1 MDLVIENG
9 RIVTTG
15 GVSEAPIGIKDGRIV
30 QIGGAPAGCR
40 HIDAR
45 GRLIL
50 PGGIDVHTHL
60 DAPSE
65 VGSTADDFFTGTLA
79 AAFGGTTTIVDFC
92 AQARGQS
99 LSEALS
105 GWHGKAGGKA
115 VIDYGFHII
124 ITDPTDAVLE
134 ELKTLP
140 DRGITS
146 FKLFM
151 AYKGAQMVDDLTL
164 LKTFET
170 AAANG
175 AIVMIHAENGDAV
188 LHLQRKLLAAGKTE
202 PFSHA
207 LSRPPVTEAEATA
220 RALMLAEIADAPIYI
235 VHVTCE
241 EAIREVRRARKRRA
255 GVFAE
260 TCTHYLYLTAQDLAK
275 PDFEGAK
282 HVLSPALRRTSDHEV
297 LWRALSNSDLQVVS
311 SDHASW
317 LFNGQKTIGRHDFTQ
332 IPNGG
337 PGIEERMTMVYQGVV
352 RGEIGLERF
361 VEICSTN
368 PARIFGLTSKGH
380 LAPGYDAD
388 IVIWDPHANR
398 NLVQAGLHH
407 RSDYTHYEGRAV
419 TGNAD
424 IVISRGEVIVEN
436 GAFAGAR
443 GRGQFIARKKASKLL

>member
-15 GVSEAPIGIKDGRIV
+15 GVFEAPIGIQDGRIV
-30 QIGGAPAGCR
+30 QIGGVPAGR
-40 HIDAR
+40 RRIDAR

-65 VGSTADDFFTGTLA
+65 VGSTADDFYSGTLA

-105 GWHGKAGGKA
+105 GWHGKAEDKA

-124 ITDPTDAVLE
+124 ITDPTQAVLE

-170 AAANG
+170 AAASG

-241 EAIREVRRARKRRA
+241 EAVREVRRARKRRA

-260 TCTHYLYLTAQDLAK
+260 TCTHYLYLTAEDLAK

-282 HVLSPALRRTSDHEV
+282 HVLSPALRRKSDHEV

-317 LFNGQKTIGRHDFTQ
+317 RFNGQKTIGRHDFTQ

-352 RGEIGLERF
+352 RGEICLERF

-388 IVIWDPHANR
+388 IVIWDPHADR

-407 RSDYTHYEGRAV
+407 RSDYTHYERRAV
-419 TGNAD
+419 IGNAD

-436 GAFAGAR
+436 NAFAGAR